1 MVVSYLQLIER
12 RYADALD
19 DRGRQ
24 FVHFAVDGGLRMR
37 ELVRGLLHY
46 SRVGR
51 GKVIPTEV
59 SLSAVFADVTA
70 NLSVALTERTAK
82 LDVAP
87 LPTVAGDYELLV
99 QLFQNLVANSLKY
112 SESDPVVRVTSER
125 VAEGFAIAVEDEG
138 IGVPPEAA
146 ERVFELFQRLHGR
159 DVYEGTGLGLAVCKR
174 IAELHGGSIHLDAT
188 YVSPSGSGARFVVT
202 LPTRAAAQVGP
213 MASRSARWRA
223 AQSG

>member
-12 RYADALD
+12 RYSDALD
-19 DRGRQ
+19 ERGRQ

-51 GKVIPTEV
+51 GQVIPTEV

-70 NLSVALTERTAK
+70 NLSVALTERTAQ
-82 LDVAP
+82 LEVDP
-87 LPTVAGDYELLV
+87 LPTVAGDYDLLV

-112 SESDPVVRVTSER
+112 SQSSPVVRVTSER

-174 IAELHGGSIHLDAT
+174 IAELHGGSIHLDPT
-188 YVSPSGSGARFVVT
+188 YVSPSGSGARFVVV
-202 LPTRAAAQVGP
+202 LPTRAAVQVGP

-223 AQSG
+223 AQS